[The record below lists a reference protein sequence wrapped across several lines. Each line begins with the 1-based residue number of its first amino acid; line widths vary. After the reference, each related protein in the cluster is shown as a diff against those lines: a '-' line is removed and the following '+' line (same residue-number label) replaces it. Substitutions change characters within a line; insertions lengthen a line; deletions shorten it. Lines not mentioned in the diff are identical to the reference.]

1 MLREKVII
9 KGKMGL
15 DARPAAFFLKEANKF
30 KSDIILIK
38 DSNEYNAKSILSILS
53 IGAIDGDEVEIV
65 VDGEDEKE
73 AMKLLIQFFDKKLED
88 NIGK

>member
-9 KGKMGL
+9 KGRIGL
-15 DARPAAFFLKEANKF
+15 DARPAASFLKQANRF
-30 KSDIILIK
+30 KSDITLK
-38 DSNEYNAKSILSILS
+38 KNSNEYNAKSILSILS
-53 IGAIDGDEVEIV
+53 IGAVDGDEVEIV

-73 AMKLLIQFFDKKLED
+73 AMEILIQFFNKKLED